1 MIKEEDILV
10 RQFKGAD
17 APALLTVV
25 CDFLM
30 ALWANPIY
38 NIEASKDPK
47 KFLVDTISNNNV
59 NKIVE
64 DIMLFTTIDK
74 EVISLIMSFAMDKKT
89 NIEYKEL
96 GESASLDEV
105 LLVVKVVLKKFLA
118 QFVNTTFFLS
128 LKQSVISPNTMQ
140 KLANTEK

>member
-10 RQFKGAD
+10 KQFKGAD

-25 CDFLM
+25 ADFLM

-38 NIEASKDPK
+38 NINGIKEPK
-47 KFLVDTISNNNV
+47 EFLVKTILENNV
-59 NKIVE
+59 DKIVE
-64 DIMLFTTIDK
+64 DIVLFTSIDK
-74 EVISLIMSFAMDKKT
+74 EVINLIMSFALDSKT

-96 GESASLDEV
+96 GESADLDEV

-118 QFVNTTFFLS
+118 KFINTSFFLS
-128 LKQSVISPNTMQ
+128 LKGSVISQDTMQ
-140 KLANTEK
+140 K